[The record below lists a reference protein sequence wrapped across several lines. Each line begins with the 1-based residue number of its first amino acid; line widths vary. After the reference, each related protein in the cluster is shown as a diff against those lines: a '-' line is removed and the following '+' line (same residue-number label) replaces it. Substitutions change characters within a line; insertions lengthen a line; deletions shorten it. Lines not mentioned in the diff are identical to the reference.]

1 MKKGTFQYNKKFD
14 REFAYDGDDLGAVC
28 AGGGTVFRL
37 WAPFAEKVELCL
49 YEDGGKRMELEAEDS
64 LREADRRLKLQP
76 GERGVWQLELS
87 ENLHGVYYDYLLYDN
102 DGIVRTADPYAR
114 GCCCN
119 GQRSMVVDL
128 SRTDP
133 DGFAF
138 DRAPEKPAEN
148 IIYELH
154 IKDFSYDADSRIPK
168 EYRGKYKAFTVKSDT
183 AGYPVGVEYLQE
195 LGVTHVH
202 LLPFYDFGWLDESQD
217 KEEFNWGYDPVNY
230 NVPEGSFATDTD
242 DGSVRIREC
251 KEMVQALHRAG
262 IRVVMDVVYNH
273 THEAESWLE
282 RTAPGYFCR
291 RFPDG
296 ELSDGSACGN
306 DMAVGRAMVD
316 NYIVNSVLYWAREY
330 HIDGFRFDLMGLLTT
345 ELMNRIRGEL
355 DAAFGQGEK
364 LLYGEPWRAKE
375 SPMEEGTHAALK
387 DNIAFL
393 DENVAVFSDDI
404 RDVIK
409 GAVFYA
415 EVPGFVNGGK
425 GLENRVLDAVSGWCG
440 SAEGFRPKSC
450 SQIVNYV
457 SAHDNYTLWDKL
469 LLTMRGKEIV
479 GGNVDKEAYLEPYAD
494 ILAANKLS
502 ALMYFTC
509 QGHLFFQAGEE
520 FGRTKFGDENSYRS
534 EPEINM
540 LRWGQTVRFRELVDY
555 YKGLIALRKQLPG
568 LCDKSVGAA
577 MRISGKTVHREKTVS
592 FFVDNRTENGN
603 DTWDTLYVI
612 YNASAL
618 DFEVMLPKPETASW
632 ETCLPAAEGFPTVSA
647 ETTIPRET
655 IFPKETIFPRER
667 WEILADGRE
676 ANCRKIAG
684 ERVTVPAGSGMILGK
699 RARKTLW
706 SLSMEN
712 RILRR
717 WSEEKKTVI

>member
-1 MKKGTFQYNKKFD
+1 MKKGFFHYTKGFD
-14 REFAYDGDDLGAVC
+14 EKFAYGGDDLGASC
-28 AGGGTVFRL
+28 AGNKTVFKL

-49 YEDGGKRMELEAEDS
+49 YEDGGSRMELTAEDS
-64 LREADRRLKLQP
+64 LREADRRVSLPPAEK
-76 GERGVWQLELS
+76 GVWQLELS
-87 ENLHGVYYDYLLYDN
+87 ENLHGRYYDYLLYS
-102 DGIVRTADPYAR
+102 GGRVVRTADPYAK

-119 GQRSMVVDL
+119 GQRSMVTDL
-128 SRTDP
+128 SLTDP
-133 DGFAF
+133 EGFAE
-138 DRAPEKPAEN
+138 DRAPERPVEN

-154 IKDFSYDADSRIPK
+154 IKDFSHDADSGVP
-168 EYRGKYKAFTVKSDT
+168 EAYRGKYKAFTVRDDGT
-183 AGYPVGVEYLQE
+183 GYPVGVRYLQE

-202 LLPFYDFGWLDESQD
+202 LLPFFDFGWLDEAGGAEQ
-217 KEEFNWGYDPVNY
+217 FNWGYDPVNY
-230 NVPEGSFATDTD
+230 NVPEGSFATDAM

-273 THEAESWLE
+273 THDADSWLE

-296 ELSDGSACGN
+296 SLSDGAACGN
-306 DMAVGRAMVD
+306 DMAAGRAMVD

-345 ELMNRIRGEL
+345 ELMNRIRREL
-355 DAAFGQGEK
+355 DEAFGEGEK

-387 DNIAFL
+387 ENISLL
-393 DENVAVFSDDI
+393 DENVAVFSDDT

-415 EVPGFVNGGK
+415 KRPGFVNGGEE
-425 GLENRVLDAVSGWCG
+425 LEDRVLDAVSGWCG
-440 SAEGFRPKSC
+440 SADGFRPKSC

-469 LLTMRGKEIV
+469 VLTMREKV
-479 GGNVDKEAYLEPYAD
+479 GRETYLEPYAD
-494 ILAANKLS
+494 ILSANRLS

-520 FGRTKFGDENSYRS
+520 FGRTKFGDDNSYRS
-534 EPEINM
+534 APEINM
-540 LRWGQTVRFRELVDY
+540 LRWGRTVKFRELVDY
-555 YKGLIALRKQLPG
+555 YRGLISLRKQLPG
-568 LCDKSVGAA
+568 LCDKSADAA
-577 MRISGKTVHREKTVS
+577 MRISGRTVHREKTVS
-592 FFVDNRTENGN
+592 FFVDNRAGGGS

-618 DFEVMLPKPETASW
+618 AFAVALP
-632 ETCLPAAEGFPTVSA
+632 EG
-647 ETTIPRET
+647 
-655 IFPKETIFPRER
+655 R

-676 ANCRKIAG
+676 ADCRREAG
-684 ERVTVPAGSGMILGK
+684 EKVTVAAGTGMILGK
-699 RARKTLW
+699 RTNKTLW